1 MLDWLFASHHHL
13 KDTQRASSQSI
24 FVVVFRI
31 NFLQCLK
38 CFDCIVKVAHF
49 VGIVANKL
57 RQIIG
62 ISWCL
67 GWDIDIPC
75 IFGFTVHNVGPYQ
88 PFDVSILAFV
98 LLVPDC
104 QKATFCLF
112 VVSNSCICE
121 RIIPVKVIICL
132 EITFDAV
139 EINHDIIELLQ
150 QEKAAGHGLSA
161 WDSIALGGWSADKLE
176 QLLCGFEML
185 FWVLL
190 LDVHQI
196 WNCFDDVLSW
206 VCRLEIFD

>member
-13 KDTQRASSQSI
+13 KDTQNASSQSI

-38 CFDCIVKVAHF
+38 CFDRIVKVAHF
-49 VGIVANKL
+49 VGIVANQL
-57 RQIIG
+57 QQIIG

-150 QEKAAGHGLSA
+150 QEKAAGMDCLPGIVSHSVAEAPTSWNSCCAVLRCYFESFF
-161 WDSIALGGWSADKLE
+161 WTYIKYETALMMYSL
-176 QLLCGFEML
+176 GF
-185 FWVLL
+185 VG
-190 LDVHQI
+190 
-196 WNCFDDVLSW
+196 
-206 VCRLEIFD
+206 